1 MNRLVI
7 VCEGQTEREFCND
20 VLRPFFAN
28 KGIDVSAPLIKHSK
42 GGIVAWSHLKKQIEN
57 HLHEGAYVSTF
68 IDYYGI
74 KRQYDFPGWDKSKE
88 IADKRER
95 LMFVL
100 RCMLEDIPSDIN
112 YRFIPYIQLHEF
124 EGLLFSDV
132 SAFKKSF
139 DETEMDF
146 DKIKTMAEE
155 AENPEMINDGP
166 ETAPS
171 KRILKAVPGYDKVIY
186 GNCLAMEIGLDN
198 ISVLFIPHLPPPV
211 YGAAMMGMY
220 IRDNQV
226 DYKSWGSTISSFHI
240 MRRKSFAGNI
250 S

>member
-42 GGIVAWSHLKKQIEN
+42 GGIVAWNHLKRQIEN
-57 HLHEGAYVSTF
+57 HLNEGAYVSTF

-74 KRQYDFPGWDKSKE
+74 NSQYEFPGWEEALNITDKTK
-88 IADKRER
+88 R
-95 LMFVL
+95 LMFL
-100 RCMLEDIPSDIN
+100 FDCMSKDISDDIR

-132 SAFKKSF
+132 SVFKKSF
-139 DETEMDF
+139 GETEMDF
-146 DKIKTMAEE
+146 DKIKVTTEE

-186 GNCLAMEIGLDN
+186 GSCLAMEIGFDN
-198 ISVLFIPHLPPPV
+198 I
-211 YGAAMMGMY
+211 
-220 IRDNQV
+220 
-226 DYKSWGSTISSFHI
+226 
-240 MRRKSFAGNI
+240 RKKCPMFNRWI
-250 S
+250 ELILEKVV